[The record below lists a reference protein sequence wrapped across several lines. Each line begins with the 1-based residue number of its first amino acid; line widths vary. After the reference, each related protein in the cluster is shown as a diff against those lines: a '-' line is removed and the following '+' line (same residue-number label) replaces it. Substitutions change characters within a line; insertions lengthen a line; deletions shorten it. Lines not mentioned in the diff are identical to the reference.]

1 MVGVLINSERNW
13 CYRSNQVT
21 RYLIGNWGYFEAV
34 KQFLLVPQLNISLF
48 HLSSVFISNTLT
60 CNARWN
66 LKKQQAKVKQYL
78 EAELLLLRNYSLFS
92 STLSSKNNKRYSETC
107 RSNKCVGFHMII
119 WLTTMKMRFKMKNRS
134 HRYGINRPRP
144 SHRHKYT

>member
-13 CYRSNQVT
+13 CYRYNQVPS
-21 RYLIGNWGYFEAV
+21 YLIGNWGYFEVV
-34 KQFLLVPQLNISLF
+34 KQFLLVPQLNNSLS
-48 HLSSVFISNTLT
+48 HVSSVFISNTLI

-66 LKKQQAKVKQYL
+66 LQKQQAKVKQYL
-78 EAELLLLRNYSLFS
+78 EAELLLLRNYSFSS

-107 RSNKCVGFHMII
+107 TSNKCICFHMII
-119 WLTTMKMRFKMKNRS
+119 RLTTMKMRFKMKNRS
-134 HRYGINRPRP
+134 HRYGMNRPRP